1 MMQIAEPRDFM
12 SCKHDDPILM
22 PSHMAAMLHYAHF
35 SAPCKLVL
43 IVHSDS
49 WFVLL
54 QEIAAQNIPTTK
66 FPVHLTRLQLN
77 S

>member
-22 PSHMAAMLHYAHF
+22 PSHMAVMLHYAHF

-49 WFVLL
+49 
-54 QEIAAQNIPTTK
+54 
-66 FPVHLTRLQLN
+66 
-77 S
+77 